1 MNVMTPFEDA
11 LAEALDRCGRGE
23 PAESV
28 AADFPEHDLLPY
40 LRIVQRIQS
49 VPEPNGQPSSEW
61 MQRSLQRLLTR
72 NQESNANE
80 E

>member
-1 MNVMTPFEDA
+1 MTPFEDA
-11 LAEALDRCGRGE
+11 LAEALDRCAHGE
-23 PAESV
+23 SVESV
-28 AADFPEHDLLPY
+28 AADFPEHELLPY

-49 VPEPNGQPSSEW
+49 APEPGDQPSTAW

-72 NQESNANE
+72 KQGKSEMTGE